1 MKFLKIIALLFL
13 LQGCSSNYEW
23 GWYILSPENIEGLTN
38 LKFLIS
44 GITTT
49 IYISVVSIILAMIIG
64 LIVAL
69 PSLSNNKFLS
79 YFNITYVEIVRA
91 IPLLVLIVFLALLNI
106 KSSFNAERL
115 LKKSINLEREVA
127 DLRLTYITSKS
138 DLMILYRRSNFE
150 NVVKDLGLKT
160 SIIPPEIIER

>member
-1 MKFLKIIALLFL
+1 MTIKQRNIDPFSSILKGEFITN
-13 LQGCSSNYEW
+13 QSSRD
-23 GWYILSPENIEGLTN
+23 L
-38 LKFLIS
+38 
-44 GITTT
+44 
-49 IYISVVSIILAMIIG
+49 
-64 LIVAL
+64 
-69 PSLSNNKFLS
+69 
-79 YFNITYVEIVRA
+79 